1 MNVPKILLIDD
12 DPVVRSLISNILRKK
27 GYEVVLAKE
36 GQEGLELARSETP
49 DLVITDYQM
58 PGISGIEVLSRMHEV
73 DPQTPVII
81 LTAYGDATLTIKS
94 IQTGAFDFIEK
105 PINPREL
112 LETVKN
118 GLSTLESVRQKEGP
132 GILPERKKDG
142 NVMVGKSPA
151 MREIFKNIGRISQ
164 NNVNVMITGDSGAGK
179 ERMARLIHES
189 GYNKDQPL
197 AYINCKI
204 LAEQQLQ
211 DGQGGGGVHAG
222 ISGRSAMAEKL
233 KQAGSGT
240 VILDEV
246 GMLSSQMQMYL
257 LDRMSRDDLEES
269 RMWPRFISIT
279 TQDISDLVSENL
291 FLKELYY
298 KLKVFSLHIPPLRER
313 KTDIP
318 ELVKNLLQEL
328 NPELDKKVVQLEDGV
343 VQLLQSHDWPGNVR
357 ELKNVLMQALVLSHG
372 EVLEK
377 KHIRLE
383 GKPVEVGKD
392 EVFEEQPR
400 SMDEVEKEHIEK
412 VLKYT
417 RWNKQQASSILGI
430 TRPTLNAKIDKY
442 GLKKI

>member
-36 GQEGLELARSETP
+36 GQEGLELARRETP

-58 PGISGIEVLSRMHEV
+58 PGISGIEVLSRMHEI
-73 DPQTPVII
+73 DPKTPVII
-81 LTAYGDATLTIKS
+81 LTAYGDANLTIKS

-211 DGQGGGGVHAG
+211 DVQGSGGVHAG
-222 ISGRSAMAEKL
+222 ISGRNAMAEKL
-233 KQAGSGT
+233 KQAGNGT

-383 GKPVEVGKD
+383 GKPVVVGKD

>member
-1 MNVPKILLIDD
+1 MNLPKILLIDD

-27 GYEVVLAKE
+27 GYEVILAKE
-36 GQEGLELARSETP
+36 GQEGLEVAKREVP

-58 PGISGIEVLSRMHEV
+58 PGISGIDVLTQMNEIN
-73 DPQTPVII
+73 PKTPVII

-105 PINPREL
+105 PINPKEL

-118 GLSTLESVRQKEGP
+118 GLSTLGSVRQKEEP
-132 GILPERKKDG
+132 EVLPERRKDD
-142 NVMVGKSPA
+142 NLMVGKSSV

-164 NNVNVMITGDSGAGK
+164 NNVNVMITGDSGVGK

-197 AYINCKI
+197 VYVNCKI

-211 DGQGGGGVHAG
+211 NGQGTGRTQTEM
-222 ISGRSAMAEKL
+222 SGRNSLDAKL
-233 KQAGSGT
+233 KQVDSGT

-257 LDRMSRDDLEES
+257 LDQMSREDLEAS
-269 RMWPRFISIT
+269 RMLPRFISIT
-279 TQDISDLVSENL
+279 TQDINDLVNENL

-298 KLKVFSLHIPPLRER
+298 KLKVFSLHLPPLRGR
-313 KTDIP
+313 KADIP

-328 NPELDKKVVQLEDGV
+328 NPAFDKKVDQLEDGAI
-343 VQLLQSHDWPGNVR
+343 QLLQSHEWPGNVR

-383 GKPVEVGKD
+383 GKPVHVVKD
-392 EVFEEQPR
+392 DVFEERPR
-400 SMDEVEKEHIEK
+400 SMDEVEKEHINK
-412 VLKYT
+412 VLEYT
-417 RWNKQQASSILGI
+417 KWNKQQAASILGI

-442 GLKKI
+442 GLTKY

>member
-1 MNVPKILLIDD
+1 MNLPKILLIDD

-27 GYEVVLAKE
+27 GYEVILAKE
-36 GQEGLELARSETP
+36 GQEGLEVAKREVP

-58 PGISGIEVLSRMHEV
+58 PGISGIDVLTQMNEI
-73 DPQTPVII
+73 DPKTPVII

-105 PINPREL
+105 PINPKEL

-118 GLSTLESVRQKEGP
+118 GLSTLGSVRQKEEP
-132 GILPERKKDG
+132 EVLPERRKDD
-142 NVMVGKSPA
+142 NLMVGKSSV

-164 NNVNVMITGDSGAGK
+164 NNVNVMIIGDSGVGK

-197 AYINCKI
+197 IYVNCKV

-211 DGQGGGGVHAG
+211 NGQGTGRTQTEM
-222 ISGRSAMAEKL
+222 SGRNSLDAKL
-233 KQAGSGT
+233 KQVDSGT
-240 VILDEV
+240 VILDEA
-246 GMLSSQMQMYL
+246 GMLSLQMQMYL
-257 LDRMSRDDLEES
+257 LDQMSREDLEAS
-269 RMWPRFISIT
+269 RMLPRFISIT
-279 TQDISDLVSENL
+279 TQDINDLVNENL

-313 KTDIP
+313 KADIP

-328 NPELDKKVVQLEDGV
+328 NPAFDKKVDQLEDGAI
-343 VQLLQSHDWPGNVR
+343 QLLQSHEWPGNVR

-383 GKPVEVGKD
+383 GKPVHVVKD
-392 EVFEEQPR
+392 DVFEERPR
-400 SMDEVEKEHIEK
+400 SMDEVEKEHINK
-412 VLKYT
+412 VLEYT
-417 RWNKQQASSILGI
+417 KWNKQQAASILGI

-442 GLKKI
+442 GLTKY